1 MKLKIFIA
9 VSVIGLALVG
19 IFSDV
24 HSYKAQNLDD
34 YIRFTTIYMTA
45 SDHLFQL
52 ISRAYNYSARGQL
65 PSAKPL
71 GSSKFKFDTV
81 KGGLIAYSII
91 LWSNFHGQKCSFSTG
106 R

>member
-1 MKLKIFIA
+1 MILKIFIA

-24 HSYKAQNLDD
+24 HSYKTQNPDD
-34 YIRFTTIYMTA
+34 YISFTTIYMTA

-71 GSSKFKFDTV
+71 GSSKFNEV
-81 KGGLIAYSII
+81 KGGLIAYFII
-91 LWSNFHGQKCSFSTG
+91 WWSSFHGQKCLFSTG

>member
-71 GSSKFKFDTV
+71 GSPKLDTV